1 MSRGTANMAKLNN
14 AVAAVCITIIAVCWG
29 GYAKDYLI
37 ENERLEQSRNALR
50 IMELMQRSGM
60 SPMPFQK
67 PLIEINPSKAPTRK
81 IMSHPTNTKTARCLT
96 LIASP
101 VAMASVDVPEA
112 RL

>member
-1 MSRGTANMAKLNN
+1 MTKLNN

-67 PLIEINPSKAPTRK
+67 PLIEINPSKAPLEK
-81 IMSHPTNTKTARCLT
+81 L
-96 LIASP
+96 
-101 VAMASVDVPEA
+101 
-112 RL
+112 

>member
-1 MSRGTANMAKLNN
+1 MTKLNN

-37 ENERLEQSRNALR
+37 ENERLEQSRNAVR

-67 PLIEINPSKAPTRK
+67 PLIEINPSKAPLEK
-81 IMSHPTNTKTARCLT
+81 L
-96 LIASP
+96 
-101 VAMASVDVPEA
+101 
-112 RL
+112 